1 MSKPKPLGP
10 RSDDGFGRTER
21 PPIWSEGRQNP
32 PFELGAFARA
42 SHIYGREALTGLLRR
57 CAASAHDAGEM
68 VASGRWRVPPE
79 RLGRSGRFLPHHQS
93 VAGAIAGAGRLLSLT
108 SQVLCPAEAEEPMPS
123 SIFQPAPPKPRP
135 APVLTL
141 VAQQE
146 TRPEPAAE
154 APAESGAAPIRPHPA
169 DPALAAI
176 RVVMGGKAEAEAPP
190 AQVPA
195 LGPVRRR
202 PSRLQ
207 LRDSGPAVPAT
218 APDPIATAPLAA
230 PAPAEP
236 VPAEPALAARPAG
249 SLRRLGAKTTARGLA
264 YGLLAMS
271 LPWGA
276 VRAVIAHLDGV
287 DLRKLDS

>member
-1 MSKPKPLGP
+1 MSKPKPLSP

-42 SHIYGREALTGLLRR
+42 SLVYGREALAGLLRR
-57 CAASAHDAGEM
+57 CAASARDAGAT

-79 RLGRSGRFLPHHQS
+79 RLGKSGRFLPHHQS
-93 VAGAIAGAGRLLSLT
+93 VAGTIDGAGRLLSRA
-108 SQVLCPAEAEEPMPS
+108 SQVLCPAEAEVPMPS
-123 SIFQPAPPKPRP
+123 SIFQPAPPKARP

-146 TRPEPAAE
+146 MRPDPAAE
-154 APAESGAAPIRPHPA
+154 TPAESGAAPMRPQPA
-169 DPALAAI
+169 DPALSAI
-176 RVVMGGKAEAEAPP
+176 RVLMGGKAETEAPP
-190 AQVPA
+190 AQGPSF
-195 LGPVRRR
+195 GPVRPR
-202 PSRLQ
+202 PSRLR

-218 APDPIATAPLAA
+218 APDPLATEILAA

-236 VPAEPALAARPAG
+236 ASAVPRPAG
-249 SLRRLGAKTTARGLA
+249 SLRRLSVEAAARGLA

-276 VRAVIAHLDGV
+276 VRAAMAHLNGE